1 MVENVEKCG
10 SVTIRYPSE
19 CFYSCICGSWG
30 CMWEV
35 KCNGTVFEGTGFT
48 PPKPPKH
55 PHVTLVGDLVACAEA
70 LQKAW
75 KRRVIV
81 PKELRGQK
89 IQKRTIRGTPE
100 EIADALGLS
109 LGSKLEGSRSRSKR
123 QEVKIAV

>member
-19 CFYSCICGSWG
+19 CSYSCICAAYG
-30 CMWEV
+30 CRWEV
-35 KCNGTVFEGTGFT
+35 KCDGTVFTGEGFI

-55 PHVTLVGDLVACAEA
+55 PHVTVAGQVGAFAEA

-81 PKELRGQK
+81 PKQLRGRR
-89 IQKRTIRGTPE
+89 IRKRTIRGTPE
-100 EIADALGLS
+100 EIAHALGLK
-109 LGSKLEGSRSRSKR
+109 LGSRLRGSGSTRKR
-123 QEVKIAV
+123 QEVKIGI

>member
-10 SVTIRYPSE
+10 KTTIRYPSE

-35 KCNGTVFEGTGFT
+35 KCNGTVFTGDGFI
-48 PPKPPKH
+48 PPKPPKN
-55 PHVTLVGDLVACAEA
+55 PHVTLAGDLVACAEA

-81 PKELRGQK
+81 PKELRGRK
-89 IQKRTIRGTPE
+89 IRKRTIKGTPE
-100 EIADALGLS
+100 EIVHALGLE
-109 LGSKLEGSRSRSKR
+109 LGSKLKGSRSKGE
-123 QEVKIAV
+123 EVKIAV

>member
-10 SVTIRYPSE
+10 SVTIRYPSA
-19 CFYSCICGSWG
+19 CSYSCICGSYG
-30 CMWEV
+30 CRWEV
-35 KCNGTVFEGTGFT
+35 KCDGTVFTGEGFI

-55 PHVTLVGDLVACAEA
+55 PHVTLAGDLVACAEA

-81 PKELRGQK
+81 PRELRGQK
-89 IQKRTIRGTPE
+89 IRKRTIRGAPE
-100 EIADALGLS
+100 EIAHALGLE
-109 LGSKLEGSRSRSKR
+109 LGSKLKGSGPTRKR

>member
-10 SVTIRYPSE
+10 SVTIRYPSA

-35 KCNGTVFEGTGFT
+35 KCDGTVFTGTGFKPPT
-48 PPKPPKH
+48 PPKN
-55 PHVTLVGDLVACAEA
+55 PHVTLAGDLVACAEA

-81 PKELRGQK
+81 PKELRGRK
-89 IQKRTIRGTPE
+89 IRKRTLKGTPE
-100 EIADALGLS
+100 EIAHALGLE
-109 LGSKLEGSRSRSKR
+109 LGSKLKGSTPKR